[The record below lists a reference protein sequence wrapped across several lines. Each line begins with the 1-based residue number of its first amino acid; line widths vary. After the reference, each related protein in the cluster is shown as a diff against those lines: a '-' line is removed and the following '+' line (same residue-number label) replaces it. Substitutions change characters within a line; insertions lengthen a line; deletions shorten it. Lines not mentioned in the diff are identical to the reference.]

1 MVYRITINFM
11 KNIDKKNAL
20 ELLSKVSNTVFDM
33 IYENDVKVQIKQ
45 ELDLVF
51 NYIENLETDP
61 VTILMNDID
70 VIVFN
75 ILKVEDLVD
84 IFGSKLNE
92 SDQEILN
99 DLIIE
104 NLNLI
109 ELGNWQGIYEQVLY
123 FMNMEFVFRDC
134 PEIMEFINDKSIN

>member
-11 KNIDKKNAL
+11 KNIDKKYAL
-20 ELLSKVSNTVFDM
+20 ELLSKVSDTVFDM
-33 IYENDVKVQIKQ
+33 VYENDIKIQIKQ

-92 SDQEILN
+92 SNQEILN

-104 NLNLI
+104 NSNLI

-134 PEIMEFINDKSIN
+134 PEIMEFINDNSIN

>member
-1 MVYRITINFM
+1 MKKIN
-11 KNIDKKNAL
+11 KKNAL

-33 IYENDVKVQIKQ
+33 IYENDVKGQIKQ

-92 SDQEILN
+92 SDQGILN
-99 DLIIE
+99 DLILE
-104 NLNLI
+104 NSDSI
-109 ELGNWQGIYEQVLY
+109 VLGNWESIYEQISKY
-123 FMNMEFVFRDC
+123 MDMEFVFHDC
-134 PEIMEFINDKSIN
+134 PEIIEFINENSID

>member
-11 KNIDKKNAL
+11 KDIDKKYAL
-20 ELLSKVSNTVFDM
+20 ELLSKVSDTVFDM
-33 IYENDVKVQIKQ
+33 VYENDIKIQIKQ

-51 NYIENLETDP
+51 NYIDNLETDP

-99 DLIIE
+99 DLITE
-104 NLNLI
+104 NSNLI

-134 PEIMEFINDKSIN
+134 PEIMEFINDNSIN

>member
-11 KNIDKKNAL
+11 KDIDKKYAL
-20 ELLSKVSNTVFDM
+20 ELLSKVSDTVFDM
-33 IYENDVKVQIKQ
+33 VYENDIKIQIKQ

-99 DLIIE
+99 DLITE
-104 NLNLI
+104 NSNLV

-134 PEIMEFINDKSIN
+134 PEIMEFINDNSIN

>member
-20 ELLSKVSNTVFDM
+20 ELLSKVSDTVFDM
-33 IYENDVKVQIKQ
+33 VYENDIKIQIKQ

-104 NLNLI
+104 NSNLI

-134 PEIMEFINDKSIN
+134 PEIMEFINDNSIN

>member
-11 KNIDKKNAL
+11 KNIDKKYAL
-20 ELLSKVSNTVFDM
+20 ELLSKVSDTVFDM
-33 IYENDVKVQIKQ
+33 VYENDIKIQIMQ

-99 DLIIE
+99 DLITE
-104 NLNLI
+104 NSNLI

-134 PEIMEFINDKSIN
+134 PEIMEFINDNSIN

>member
-20 ELLSKVSNTVFDM
+20 ELLSKVSNTLFDM
-33 IYENDVKVQIKQ
+33 VYENDIKIQIKQ

-104 NLNLI
+104 NSNLI
-109 ELGNWQGIYEQVLY
+109 ELGNWQGIYEQVLN

-134 PEIMEFINDKSIN
+134 PEIMEFINDNSIN

>member
-1 MVYRITINFM
+1 M
-11 KNIDKKNAL
+11 KNIDKKYAL
-20 ELLSKVSNTVFDM
+20 ELLSKVSDTVFDM
-33 IYENDVKVQIKQ
+33 VYENDIKIQIMQ

-92 SDQEILN
+92 SNQEILN

-104 NLNLI
+104 NSNLI

-134 PEIMEFINDKSIN
+134 PEIMEFINDNSIN

>member
-11 KNIDKKNAL
+11 KDIDKKYAL
-20 ELLSKVSNTVFDM
+20 ELLSKVSDTVFDM
-33 IYENDVKVQIKQ
+33 VYENDIKIQIKQ

-99 DLIIE
+99 DLITE
-104 NLNLI
+104 NSA
-109 ELGNWQGIYEQVLY
+109 
-123 FMNMEFVFRDC
+123 
-134 PEIMEFINDKSIN
+134 PSTSILK

>member
-11 KNIDKKNAL
+11 KDIDKKYAL
-20 ELLSKVSNTVFDM
+20 ELLSKVSDTVFDM
-33 IYENDVKVQIKQ
+33 VYENDIKIQIKQ

-99 DLIIE
+99 DLITE
-104 NLNLI
+104 NSNLI

-134 PEIMEFINDKSIN
+134 PEIMEFINDNSIN

>member
-11 KNIDKKNAL
+11 KNIDKKYAL
-20 ELLSKVSNTVFDM
+20 ELLSKVSDTVFDM
-33 IYENDVKVQIKQ
+33 VYENDIKIQIMQ

-92 SDQEILN
+92 SNQEILN

-104 NLNLI
+104 NSNLI

-134 PEIMEFINDKSIN
+134 PEIMEFINDNSIN

>member
-1 MVYRITINFM
+1 M

-104 NLNLI
+104 NSNLI

>member
-11 KNIDKKNAL
+11 KDIDKKYAL
-20 ELLSKVSNTVFDM
+20 ELLSKVSDTVFDM
-33 IYENDVKVQIKQ
+33 VYENDIKIQIMQ

-104 NLNLI
+104 NSNLI

-134 PEIMEFINDKSIN
+134 PEIMEFINDNSIN

>member
-104 NLNLI
+104 NSNLI

-134 PEIMEFINDKSIN
+134 PEIIEFINENSIH

>member
-11 KNIDKKNAL
+11 KDIDKKYAL
-20 ELLSKVSNTVFDM
+20 ELLSKVSDTVFDM
-33 IYENDVKVQIKQ
+33 VYENDIKIQIKQ

-92 SDQEILN
+92 SNQEILN
-99 DLIIE
+99 DLITE
-104 NLNLI
+104 NSNLV

-134 PEIMEFINDKSIN
+134 PEIMEFINDNSIN

>member
-1 MVYRITINFM
+1 M
-11 KNIDKKNAL
+11 KDIDKKYAL
-20 ELLSKVSNTVFDM
+20 ELLSKVSDTVFDM
-33 IYENDVKVQIKQ
+33 VYENDIKIQIKQ

-92 SDQEILN
+92 SNQEILN

-104 NLNLI
+104 NSNLI

-134 PEIMEFINDKSIN
+134 PEIMEFINDNSIN

>member
-11 KNIDKKNAL
+11 KNIDKKYAL
-20 ELLSKVSNTVFDM
+20 ELLSKVSDTVFDM
-33 IYENDVKVQIKQ
+33 VYENDIKIQIKQ

-99 DLIIE
+99 DLITE
-104 NLNLI
+104 NSNLI

-134 PEIMEFINDKSIN
+134 PEIMEFINDNSIN

>member
-1 MVYRITINFM
+1 M
-11 KNIDKKNAL
+11 KNIDKKYAL
-20 ELLSKVSNTVFDM
+20 ELLSKVSDTVFDM
-33 IYENDVKVQIKQ
+33 VYENDIKIQIMQ

-104 NLNLI
+104 NSNLI

-134 PEIMEFINDKSIN
+134 PEIMEFINDNSIN

>member
-61 VTILMNDID
+61 VAILMNDID

-104 NLNLI
+104 NSNLI

>member
-20 ELLSKVSNTVFDM
+20 ELLSKVSNTLFDM
-33 IYENDVKVQIKQ
+33 VYENDIKIQIKQ

-104 NLNLI
+104 NSNLI

-134 PEIMEFINDKSIN
+134 PEIMEFINDNSIN

>member
-11 KNIDKKNAL
+11 KNIDKKYAL
-20 ELLSKVSNTVFDM
+20 ELLSKVSDTVFDM
-33 IYENDVKVQIKQ
+33 VYENDIKIQIMQ

-99 DLIIE
+99 DLITE
-104 NLNLI
+104 NSNLV

-134 PEIMEFINDKSIN
+134 PEIMEFINDNSIN

>member
-11 KNIDKKNAL
+11 KDIDKKYAL
-20 ELLSKVSNTVFDM
+20 ELLSKVSDTVFDM
-33 IYENDVKVQIKQ
+33 VYENDIKIQIKQ

-104 NLNLI
+104 NSNLI

-134 PEIMEFINDKSIN
+134 PEIMEFINDNSIN

>member
-1 MVYRITINFM
+1 M
-11 KNIDKKNAL
+11 KNIDKKYAL
-20 ELLSKVSNTVFDM
+20 ELLSKVSDTVFDM
-33 IYENDVKVQIKQ
+33 VYENDIKIQIMQ

-99 DLIIE
+99 DLITE
-104 NLNLI
+104 NSNLI

-134 PEIMEFINDKSIN
+134 PEIMEFINDNSIN

>member
-1 MVYRITINFM
+1 M

-20 ELLSKVSNTVFDM
+20 ELLSKVSNTLFDM
-33 IYENDVKVQIKQ
+33 VYENDIKIQIKQ

-104 NLNLI
+104 NSNLI
-109 ELGNWQGIYEQVLY
+109 ELGNWQGIYEQVLN

-134 PEIMEFINDKSIN
+134 PEIMEFINDNSIN

>member
-11 KNIDKKNAL
+11 KDIDKKYAL
-20 ELLSKVSNTVFDM
+20 ELLSKVSDTVFDM
-33 IYENDVKVQIKQ
+33 VYENDIKIQIKQ

-51 NYIENLETDP
+51 NYIDNLETDP

-104 NLNLI
+104 NSNLI

-134 PEIMEFINDKSIN
+134 PEIMEFINDNSIN

>member
-11 KNIDKKNAL
+11 KNIDKKYAL
-20 ELLSKVSNTVFDM
+20 ELLSNVSDTVFDM
-33 IYENDVKVQIKQ
+33 VYENDIKIQIKQ

-104 NLNLI
+104 NSNLI

-134 PEIMEFINDKSIN
+134 PEIMEFINDNSIN

>member
-1 MVYRITINFM
+1 MVYWITINFM
-11 KNIDKKNAL
+11 KDIDKKYAL
-20 ELLSKVSNTVFDM
+20 ELLSKVSDTVFDM
-33 IYENDVKVQIKQ
+33 VYENDIKIQIKQ

-92 SDQEILN
+92 SNQEILN

-104 NLNLI
+104 NSNLI

-134 PEIMEFINDKSIN
+134 PEIMEFINDNSIN

>member
-33 IYENDVKVQIKQ
+33 VYEYDIKIQIKQ

-51 NYIENLETDP
+51 NYIQNLETDP
-61 VTILMNDID
+61 VTILMNNID

-92 SDQEILN
+92 SDQEVLN
-99 DLIIE
+99 DLIIK
-104 NLNLI
+104 NSNLI

-134 PEIMEFINDKSIN
+134 PEIMEFINDNSIN

>member
-1 MVYRITINFM
+1 M
-11 KNIDKKNAL
+11 KNIDKKYAL
-20 ELLSKVSNTVFDM
+20 ELLSKVSDTVFDM
-33 IYENDVKVQIKQ
+33 VYENDIKIQIKQ

-104 NLNLI
+104 NSNLI

-134 PEIMEFINDKSIN
+134 PEIMEFINDNSIN

>member
-61 VTILMNDID
+61 FTILMNDID

-99 DLIIE
+99 DLIIK
-104 NLNLI
+104 NSNLI

>member
-11 KNIDKKNAL
+11 KDIDKKYAL
-20 ELLSKVSNTVFDM
+20 ELLSKVSDTVFDM
-33 IYENDVKVQIKQ
+33 VYENDIKIQIKQ

-92 SDQEILN
+92 SNQEILN

-104 NLNLI
+104 NSNLI

-134 PEIMEFINDKSIN
+134 PEIMEFINDNSIN

>member
-1 MVYRITINFM
+1 
-11 KNIDKKNAL
+11 
-20 ELLSKVSNTVFDM
+20 
-33 IYENDVKVQIKQ
+33 
-45 ELDLVF
+45 
-51 NYIENLETDP
+51 
-61 VTILMNDID
+61 MNDID

-99 DLIIE
+99 DLIIK
-104 NLNLI
+104 NSNLI

>member
-1 MVYRITINFM
+1 
-11 KNIDKKNAL
+11 
-20 ELLSKVSNTVFDM
+20 
-33 IYENDVKVQIKQ
+33 
-45 ELDLVF
+45 
-51 NYIENLETDP
+51 
-61 VTILMNDID
+61 MNDID

-104 NLNLI
+104 NSNLI